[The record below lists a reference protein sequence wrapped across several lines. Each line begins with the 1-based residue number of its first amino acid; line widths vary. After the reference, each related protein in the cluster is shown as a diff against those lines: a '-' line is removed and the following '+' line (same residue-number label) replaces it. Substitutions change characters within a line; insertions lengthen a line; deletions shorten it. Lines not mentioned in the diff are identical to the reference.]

1 MDKVQKHSNSEN
13 CLVFVFQCARSLL
26 KRVLSV
32 SYCSTACGISIAVA
46 EHRVQ
51 RKKKKKKLVGLNNDN
66 IFLTY
71 ANHVACEYV
80 CPLSD
85 TTIGSLQSTNVEWG
99 DIEAKD

>member
-1 MDKVQKHSNSEN
+1 MCAQSVEACVVRFVLLYCLWYINS
-13 CLVFVFQCARSLL
+13 
-26 KRVLSV
+26 
-32 SYCSTACGISIAVA
+32 CGRTSGA
-46 EHRVQ
+46 EE
-51 RKKKKKKLVGLNNDN
+51 KKKKKLVGLNNDN